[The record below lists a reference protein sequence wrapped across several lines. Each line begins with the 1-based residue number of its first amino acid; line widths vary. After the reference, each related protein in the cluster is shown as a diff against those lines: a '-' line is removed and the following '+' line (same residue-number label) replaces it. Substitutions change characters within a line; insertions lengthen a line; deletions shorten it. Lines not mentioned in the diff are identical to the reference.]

1 VIVAVDG
8 PAASGRTAWCRRL
21 HPGFVPDESRDVE
34 RWAAAVAHEQ
44 ERGIAVCDTDP
55 IRLHYQYGLFRLGAI
70 DRLAWRREAARVRQA
85 VGREQLGFVD
95 LVLVSQ
101 PEDECTD
108 LQGRLRPTLLQW
120 YEALEELDP
129 GHLRFGLP
137 DELPQGQARR
147 NRHSVELLDLL
158 IAAVGG

>member
-1 VIVAVDG
+1 MIVAVDG
-8 PAASGRTAWCRRL
+8 PAGSGRTAWCRRV

-55 IRLHYQYGLFRLGAI
+55 IGLQYHFGLYRLGAI

-85 VGREQLGFVD
+85 IGREQLGFVD
-95 LVLVSQ
+95 LVLVA
-101 PEDECTD
+101 EAGDERTD
-108 LQGRLRPTLLQW
+108 LQGRLRPLQRRW

-129 GHLRFGLP
+129 GHVRFGLP
-137 DELPQGQARR
+137 DELPQPDPRQ